1 MTNKKDKSISPDG
14 KWKVAF
20 DANEGVTWTHLTEHG
35 NRSKIKLDPELEKR
49 MYGTWSVEEI
59 VKSMKES
66 YPEIWKN

>member
-1 MTNKKDKSISPDG
+1 
-14 KWKVAF
+14 VAF
-20 DANEGVTWTHLTEHG
+20 DANDGVTWTHLTEHG

>member
-1 MTNKKDKSISPDG
+1 MTKQKDKSISPDG

-20 DANEGVTWTHLTEHG
+20 DANEGVTWTDLTERG
-35 NRSKIKLDPELEKR
+35 NHSKIKLDPELEKR